1 MNTPLENKILETLS
15 LIDVEEA
22 YRDMLDDRYEEVR
35 IGYLT
40 FSPSRIVEELDPT
53 AFRYGLSDYAD
64 SNSDSWFELDG
75 EYYDWD
81 KVKEIRNEIVR
92 ELEDEDYDLEQ
103 EIEDLTG
110 EEEPDAEEIN
120 KLSKRRQ
127 EIFAEIKELES
138 EI

>member
-1 MNTPLENKILETLS
+1 MNATLETRILEELS
-15 LIDVEEA
+15 AIDVEEA
-22 YRDMLDDRYEEVR
+22 YRDMLDDRYEEAR

-53 AFRYGLSDYAD
+53 AFRCGLSDYAD

-110 EEEPDAEEIN
+110 EEEPDTEEIN

-127 EIFAEIKELES
+127 EILAEIKELES